1 MSKEVLLIQLK
12 IIERALALPSQQRV
26 ITLPRALA
34 MDNSIDPRAKALY
47 LSLIAHKPRS
57 IRELAACA
65 SMNRDVTT
73 RMIHILVEKGWVI
86 VKKYGC
92 NNIMIPTQ
100 PPEIQKANLDYIRA
114 CERVHPRSG
123 ESKMNLR
130 IDQIV
135 DISPFID
142 NARPWFLQ
150 HSKTK
155 ELMEYD
161 RFSVEAKQA
170 WEFGGRQHYELTP
183 YFPDEDNL
191 RAIMERDEEKA
202 RLSREH
208 GITLINITAEDLT
221 LENMLR
227 KIPDDVPIKL
237 IDTEGIYAKGL
248 EEMCLQ
254 YIKYCQRAKARDER
268 RLRHSHS

>member
-34 MDNSIDPRAKALY
+34 MDTSIDPRAKALY
-47 LSLIAHKPRS
+47 MCLIAHKPRS

-114 CERVHPRSG
+114 CERVHPGRG
-123 ESKMNLR
+123 KQDEPQN
-130 IDQIV
+130 
-135 DISPFID
+135 
-142 NARPWFLQ
+142 RP
-150 HSKTK
+150 
-155 ELMEYD
+155 
-161 RFSVEAKQA
+161 
-170 WEFGGRQHYELTP
+170 
-183 YFPDEDNL
+183 N
-191 RAIMERDEEKA
+191 
-202 RLSREH
+202 
-208 GITLINITAEDLT
+208 
-221 LENMLR
+221 
-227 KIPDDVPIKL
+227 
-237 IDTEGIYAKGL
+237 
-248 EEMCLQ
+248 C
-254 YIKYCQRAKARDER
+254 
-268 RLRHSHS
+268 RHKPLY

>member
-1 MSKEVLLIQLK
+1 MP
-12 IIERALALPSQQRV
+12 RALAL
-26 ITLPRALA
+26 
-34 MDNSIDPRAKALY
+34 DNSLDPRAKALY
-47 LSLIAHKPRS
+47 LSLIAYKPSS

-65 SMNRDVTT
+65 SMNRDVTA
-73 RMIHILVEKGWVI
+73 RLVHILISKGWAV
-86 VKKYGC
+86 VKKYGRG
-92 NNIMIPTQ
+92 NIIIPTQ

-150 HSKTK
+150 NSKTK

-161 RFSVEAKQA
+161 RFSPEANQA

-183 YFPDEDNL
+183 DFPDQENL
-191 RAIMERDEEKA
+191 RAVMERDEEKA
-202 RLSREH
+202 RLSQEH
-208 GITLINITAEDLT
+208 GITLIHITAEDLT

-237 IDTEGIYAKGL
+237 IDTDGIYAKGL

-254 YIKYCQRAKARDER
+254 YIKYYQRAKARDER
-268 RLRHSHS
+268 RMKHSHS